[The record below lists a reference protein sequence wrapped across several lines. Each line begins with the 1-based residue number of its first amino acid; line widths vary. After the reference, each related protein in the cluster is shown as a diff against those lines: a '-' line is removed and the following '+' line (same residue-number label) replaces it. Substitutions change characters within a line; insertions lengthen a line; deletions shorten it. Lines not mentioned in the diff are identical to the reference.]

1 MRKNINL
8 IINKIFFFLLIF
20 TFTLPNVKCKM
31 TLGEFRNYFN
41 DKTLDRIRQ
50 IYWNM
55 VIYLEN
61 KGIHSADVNRN
72 YAIESLQ
79 DRKRS
84 TLMNKMTDFY
94 CDYFNNSSIELRE
107 FVKKMDEIELFYYN
121 NSDYLFSNQIPRNF
135 LINFAVNIDKFDRIK
150 NNRIDGIY
158 DYVNFLPNETIIE
171 YLKNKSNEYKEEFE
185 KDFDKIVLNRININ
199 FKTVEDYY
207 QNKSREELIN
217 IIYGVENYVYNIL
230 NKSSDDFN
238 NFNQHENL
246 MNIDTKDLHQMIALY
261 NKAMFI
267 DNIDDF
273 MYRIELR
280 NFTYIIYYEFTIHM
294 NAAELNGK
302 LLILEQYYKRQ
313 NNQTKSL
320 RGLKEYINKINNST
334 KKRILNWGLSLYPEL
349 YSKGI
354 FQDISSSEITL
365 KYGELKDF
373 IESTERSLLLRYAY
387 NIHSF
392 QNYIPSIY
400 DKKLFNF
407 YRYKDDQLYEL
418 ILSDTNKNSVL
429 QDKNTFLEIGDLKK
443 DNFTRYMSR
452 LTRSQLKKIVKS
464 LVWIY
469 YEEKTYI
476 ESYRVHSEENI
487 KNEVIELL
495 NNDKLLLKAKYYID
509 ILYNNGP
516 PKTSVFFEENK
527 KFLIEKKD
535 NYLGYYN
542 NIFDFLRATDIKYLK
557 VWLKKYENYYR
568 NQYHINGVQ
577 GGMKYDFLD
586 EYLENDILEMFDFFY
601 TKFEDYF
608 EPDIFIKIVGLD
620 NDITPHKYL
629 TELFYSIGEPDV
641 IETIMKI
648 LYSLCGYFQRKN
660 IQTSFDV
667 ENFIYILN
675 NTLKTTDDHIQSYV
689 FQLFRL
695 INLFPELNNK
705 KIFDIICLNNDT
717 RIIYL
722 NRDNGYDFYFK
733 RDILKLAKNV
743 QYYLNNTGRTN
754 NQNLDKMDHEG
765 LKNFILTYTESPQ
778 ISDKFELKSR
788 ILDGY
793 FDFIIYDYFRKYLD
807 SLDENHI
814 NFIFNNV
821 KSKCEQ
827 NYPCNKTSDAK
838 TIEEKKNEIINDIKN
853 VQEFQNPEFFD
864 NNFDYIENVEKDS
877 FKEFLI
883 NSSIKD
889 LKLFTIMTVI
899 IKLEK
904 CETKKEDTSCK
915 EFISNF
921 NYHIFCMS
929 RNEMIRYIL
938 KESQSNTDMINEK
951 MLPILVNY
959 YMLDLASDDIYQ
971 LTLY

>member
-1 MRKNINL
+1 MSSKA
-8 IINKIFFFLLIF
+8 
-20 TFTLPNVKCKM
+20 V
-31 TLGEFRNYFN
+31 
-41 DKTLDRIRQ
+41 
-50 IYWNM
+50 
-55 VIYLEN
+55 
-61 KGIHSADVNRN
+61 
-72 YAIESLQ
+72 
-79 DRKRS
+79 KRS
-84 TLMNKMTDFY
+84 FAVKYLQERNRSNMMGKMK
-94 CDYFNNSSIELRE
+94 DYYYGSVKNSSMNIDD
-107 FVKKMDEIELFYYN
+107 FVKKMDEIDLFYYN
-121 NSDYLFSNQIPRNF
+121 NSDYLFSNQLPRNF
-135 LINFAVNIDKFDRIK
+135 LINFAINIDKFDRIK

-158 DYVNFLPNETIIE
+158 DYINFLTNETIIE
-171 YLKNKSNEYKEEFE
+171 YLKNKSIEYKEDFE
-185 KDFDKIVLNRININ
+185 KNFDKIVLNRININ
-199 FKTVEDYY
+199 FKSAADYY
-207 QNKSREELIN
+207 KNKSREELIN
-217 IIYGVENYVYNIL
+217 IIYGIENYVYNIL
-230 NKSSDDFN
+230 NKSDDDFN
-238 NFNQHENL
+238 FYHHENL
-246 MNIDTKDLHQMIALY
+246 LNFDTKDLHQLIALY
-261 NKAMFI
+261 NKTMFI
-267 DNIDDF
+267 ENIEDF
-273 MYRIELR
+273 IYRIELR
-280 NFTYIIYYEFTIHM
+280 NFAYIIYSEFTEHM
-294 NAAELNGK
+294 TENELIGK
-302 LLILEQYYKRQ
+302 LLTLEQYYKRQ
-313 NNQTKSL
+313 TNQTKSL
-320 RGLKEYINKINNST
+320 RGLKEYISEMTNST

-349 YSKGI
+349 YSNGI

-392 QNYIPSIY
+392 QNYIPSYY
-400 DKKLFNF
+400 DKRSFNF
-407 YRYKDDQLYEL
+407 YRYNNDQLYEL
-418 ILSDTNKNSVL
+418 ILSDTNKNSLL
-429 QDKNTFLEIGDLKK
+429 QDKNTFLEFGDLKK
-443 DNFTRYMSR
+443 DNFTIYISR
-452 LTRSQLKKIVKS
+452 LTRSQLKKIVRS

-469 YEEKTYI
+469 YEKKIYI
-476 ESYRVHSEENI
+476 DSYRVHSEESI
-487 KNEVIELL
+487 KTHVIELL
-495 NNDKLLLKAKYYID
+495 DNKKLLLKANYYID
-509 ILYNNGP
+509 ELYNDNP

-527 KFLIEKKD
+527 KFLQEKKD

-542 NIFDFLRATDIKYLK
+542 NVFDFLRSTDVHYLK
-557 VWLKKYENYYR
+557 VWLRKYEKYYR
-568 NQYHINGVQ
+568 NQFHINGIQ
-577 GGMKYDFLD
+577 GGMKYNFLD
-586 EYLENDILEMFDFFY
+586 GYLDNDILEMFDFFY
-601 TKFEDYF
+601 TKFEDNF

-629 TELFYSIGEPDV
+629 TELFYSIGEPNV

-667 ENFIYILN
+667 EKFIYILN
-675 NTLKTTDDHIQSYV
+675 YTLKTKPDNHIQSYV

-722 NRDNGYDFYFK
+722 NRDNGYDYYFK
-733 RDILKLAKNV
+733 RDMLKLAKNV
-743 QYYLNNTGRTN
+743 QYYLNNTGQTN

-778 ISDKFELKSR
+778 ISNKFELKSR

-807 SLDENHI
+807 SLDENRV

-821 KSKCEQ
+821 KSKCEK
-827 NYPCNKTSDAK
+827 NYPCNKTSDAR

-864 NNFDYIENVEKDS
+864 NNFDYIENIEKGS
-877 FKEFLI
+877 FNEFLV
-883 NSSIKD
+883 NSTIKD
-889 LKLFTIMTVI
+889 LKLFTIVTVI

-904 CETKKEDTSCK
+904 CETKKEDSSCK

-921 NYHIFCMS
+921 DYHIFRMS

-938 KESQSNTDMINEK
+938 KESQNNTDMINEK

-959 YMLDLASDDIYQ
+959 YMLDLASDNIYQ